1 MPEDASFWRLF
12 EQGRP
17 LEMLFLFVAFAV
29 IYPFIGFVT
38 VKIYINKPLDD
49 DKNKILELFAQRK
62 YMLIS
67 DENKTLTFRPKNKL
81 HRLTRMYE
89 DALELNYSDTILK
102 FRGLRRDIYRIKRAL
117 EELARQSAE

>member
-1 MPEDASFWRLF
+1 MPDCC
-12 EQGRP
+12 
-17 LEMLFLFVAFAV
+17 FAA
-29 IYPFIGFVT
+29 IYPLIGFVT

-49 DKNKILELFAQRK
+49 DKNKIIELFAGRK

-67 DENKTLTFRPKNKL
+67 DENQTLIFRPKNKL

-102 FRGLRRDIYRIKRAL
+102 FRGLRRDIYRIKRAIEDFAQQQSK
-117 EELARQSAE
+117 EEITN